1 MMTLDEIRAALADRR
16 LTAVSEATGVHR
28 NTLSQ
33 IRSGRLL
40 NPSYET
46 IARLSDYLGGRRDA
60 S

>member
-1 MMTLDEIRAALADRR
+1 MMTLDEIRAALSDRR

-33 IRSGRLL
+33 IRSGRLK

-46 IARLSDYLGGRRDA
+46 IARLSNYLAGRRDA